1 MSATGSGISEI
12 FGYTLA
18 AGGAAGSQVNFTHNL
33 GMRAVQ
39 VYCCDATTGRQLDG
53 TEISVAQPTANVVQI
68 ANVTTGAVVV
78 NISIRW
84 QYDSVEL
91 DTVPTTD
98 TRLQAAVG
106 PPPVAV
112 GIAGGG
118 ALNQVTYWTGA
129 ATIAGNA
136 MLTTDP
142 ATGDLDRI
150 KNVPYDWPAA
160 NAVGVLT
167 NDGAGNLT
175 WAPAGGGGAN
185 TALSNLA
192 AVAVNAALNPGLDNT
207 IGIGTSALRWSAV
220 NATSLFARDDATN
233 TVRTQYGATAI
244 TTAAGG
250 AGFTLDASAPGETLN
265 IFSDGAMLLAS
276 GSGGVQ
282 IFGSGVTAVALF
294 GSGSGDDIAIGGG
307 QMNRMIVNGSNGM
320 RLESA
325 QGPVN
330 GGTAALPA
338 FALGLATTTG
348 FFQDVVS
355 ELGVTN
361 AGVETMRFTA
371 DNALEVNASTA
382 AVSAAGK
389 GRIRYLAASNTLQI
403 SNNGGAY
410 AGLIGG
416 STTLVN
422 GRVTLSSAGATITDN
437 ANLTFNGT
445 VLAINQD
452 GTAALPSL
460 TMGTAADPD
469 TGIFHPAAN
478 ELAFS
483 AGASER
489 IRIRLSSAVNGT
501 PRVAVTIGTLTGDG
515 EWGIFETGTFTSG
528 ALNNAYMLRVD
539 ATGAGSAAGQQH
551 SGLFNMLPGYTGTAR
566 NSGVWG
572 NNSTVQAA
580 PAVGDLNNINAA
592 IGVFGRAAGASAGY
606 NFGLA
611 GLAEGSSGAALP
623 NALYIGVYAR
633 AKGSIVQGTS
643 IGVFARGGH
652 GGSGTTRV
660 GGYFSTDPDST
671 PTFVNGALI
680 ADSPFSG
687 EPIFLGRNGG
697 TTRFTIAETGVVSVG
712 IDGTAALPALTF
724 GATADPN
731 TGIFHPAADTLA
743 LSTNSTEAMRIIS
756 TGEIGIGNAIT
767 PASNVMVQATRSVNS
782 GLSVGVTNSQVGTA
796 AASSFVASSDA
807 GALVMTAF
815 SSGYTTSEA
824 AIASAARIQSS
835 NGLTGGLV
843 ITTRASGAP
852 ILFYSNTGGV
862 ETEKARM
869 FGTSGNW
876 AFGGTSDQGQVTVDN
891 GATAESILVLRDNG
905 TTVVTV
911 ADGGDVGIGVTP
923 TEKMSLKD
931 HTAFA
936 GSETQLTTGAVQTAD
951 GTTTPAKTL
960 ALSDNTLYWFEAD
973 IIGRQT
979 GGTDRAYYKVAG
991 LFYRQGGG
999 AATLE
1004 GAVASVITAIE
1015 TAGAAAW
1022 NATLA
1027 ASGNNVVV
1035 NVTGAA
1041 ATTINWTC
1049 TVRYQAVSGN
1059 A

>member
-98 TRLQAAVG
+98 TRLAAAVG

-250 AGFTLDASAPGETLN
+250 AGFTLDASAPGETLS

-767 PASNVMVQATRSVNS
+767 PGSNTMVRIERNTNAEILEQIVNT
-782 GLSVGVTNSQVGTA
+782 TNGT
-796 AASSFVASSDA
+796 
-807 GALVMTAF
+807 
-815 SSGYTTSEA
+815 
-824 AIASAARIQSS
+824 ASAATLQ
-835 NGLTGGLV
+835 LV
-843 ITTRASGAP
+843 SEGSRAARLMEVASGNTNAN
-852 ILFYSNTGGV
+852 YSFAAGHTLLQAGSLVAGHSLYLNALNATGNIV
-862 ETEKARM
+862 FVA
-869 FGTSGNW
+869 
-876 AFGGTSDQGQVTVDN
+876 GGTT
-891 GATAESILVLRDNG
+891 ESGRFSS
-905 TTVVTV
+905 
-911 ADGGDVGIGVTP
+911 AGDFGVGVTP

>member
-1 MSATGSGISEI
+1 
-12 FGYTLA
+12 
-18 AGGAAGSQVNFTHNL
+18 
-33 GMRAVQ
+33 
-39 VYCCDATTGRQLDG
+39 
-53 TEISVAQPTANVVQI
+53 
-68 ANVTTGAVVV
+68 
-78 NISIRW
+78 
-84 QYDSVEL
+84 
-91 DTVPTTD
+91 
-98 TRLQAAVG
+98 
-106 PPPVAV
+106 
-112 GIAGGG
+112 
-118 ALNQVTYWTGA
+118 
-129 ATIAGNA
+129 
-136 MLTTDP
+136 
-142 ATGDLDRI
+142 
-150 KNVPYDWPAA
+150 
-160 NAVGVLT
+160 
-167 NDGAGNLT
+167 
-175 WAPAGGGGAN
+175 
-185 TALSNLA
+185 
-192 AVAVNAALNPGLDNT
+192 
-207 IGIGTSALRWSAV
+207 
-220 NATSLFARDDATN
+220 
-233 TVRTQYGATAI
+233 
-244 TTAAGG
+244 
-250 AGFTLDASAPGETLN
+250 
-265 IFSDGAMLLAS
+265 
-276 GSGGVQ
+276 
-282 IFGSGVTAVALF
+282 
-294 GSGSGDDIAIGGG
+294 
-307 QMNRMIVNGSNGM
+307 
-320 RLESA
+320 
-325 QGPVN
+325 
-330 GGTAALPA
+330 
-338 FALGLATTTG
+338 
-348 FFQDVVS
+348 
-355 ELGVTN
+355 
-361 AGVETMRFTA
+361 
-371 DNALEVNASTA
+371 
-382 AVSAAGK
+382 
-389 GRIRYLAASNTLQI
+389 
-403 SNNGGAY
+403 
-410 AGLIGG
+410 
-416 STTLVN
+416 
-422 GRVTLSSAGATITDN
+422 
-437 ANLTFNGT
+437 
-445 VLAINQD
+445 
-452 GTAALPSL
+452 
-460 TMGTAADPD
+460 
-469 TGIFHPAAN
+469 
-478 ELAFS
+478 
-483 AGASER
+483 
-489 IRIRLSSAVNGT
+489 
-501 PRVAVTIGTLTGDG
+501 
-515 EWGIFETGTFTSG
+515 
-528 ALNNAYMLRVD
+528 
-539 ATGAGSAAGQQH
+539 
-551 SGLFNMLPGYTGTAR
+551 MLPGYTGTAR

-767 PASNVMVQATRSVNS
+767 PGSNTMVRIERNTNAEILEQIVNT
-782 GLSVGVTNSQVGTA
+782 TNGT
-796 AASSFVASSDA
+796 
-807 GALVMTAF
+807 
-815 SSGYTTSEA
+815 
-824 AIASAARIQSS
+824 ASAATLQ
-835 NGLTGGLV
+835 LV
-843 ITTRASGAP
+843 SEGSRAARLMEVASGNTNAN
-852 ILFYSNTGGV
+852 YSFAAGHTLLQAGSLVAGHSLYLNALNATGNIV
-862 ETEKARM
+862 FVA
-869 FGTSGNW
+869 
-876 AFGGTSDQGQVTVDN
+876 GGTT
-891 GATAESILVLRDNG
+891 ESGRFSS
-905 TTVVTV
+905 
-911 ADGGDVGIGVTP
+911 AGDFGVGVTP

>member
-98 TRLQAAVG
+98 TRLAAAVG

-767 PASNVMVQATRSVNS
+767 PGSNTMVRIERNTNAEILEQIVNT
-782 GLSVGVTNSQVGTA
+782 TNGT
-796 AASSFVASSDA
+796 
-807 GALVMTAF
+807 
-815 SSGYTTSEA
+815 
-824 AIASAARIQSS
+824 ASAATLQ
-835 NGLTGGLV
+835 LV
-843 ITTRASGAP
+843 SEGSRAARLMEVASGNTNAN
-852 ILFYSNTGGV
+852 YSFAAGHTLLQAGSLVAGHSLYLNALNATGNIV
-862 ETEKARM
+862 FVA
-869 FGTSGNW
+869 
-876 AFGGTSDQGQVTVDN
+876 GGTT
-891 GATAESILVLRDNG
+891 ESGRFSS
-905 TTVVTV
+905 
-911 ADGGDVGIGVTP
+911 AGDFGVGVTP